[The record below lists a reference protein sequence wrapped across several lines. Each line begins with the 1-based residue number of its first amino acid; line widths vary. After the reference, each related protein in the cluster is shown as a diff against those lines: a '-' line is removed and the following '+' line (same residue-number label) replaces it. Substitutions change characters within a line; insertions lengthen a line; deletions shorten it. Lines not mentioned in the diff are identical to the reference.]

1 VLRGY
6 FPEERRWI
14 SLSNIKLKIAIV
26 CAVAVAASAML
37 YVQQQTVKELRQEN
51 ESLKQQVAQIAPLQ
65 EQLAGAAQAAAGG
78 ASVQEGQT
86 RELARLR
93 NEVSQLRKQSNDLVK
108 ARQDIQTLHQRVA
121 SEAEAGKGALA
132 QAQAENQKLQNFN
145 ACVNNLHLLEA
156 AKRQWAQ
163 QNGKQPADAPT
174 MEDLRPSFGP
184 NGVAPV
190 CPDGGVYTLGAMS
203 EQPTCSI
210 AGHAL
215 K

>member
-1 VLRGY
+1 M
-6 FPEERRWI
+6 FFF
-14 SLSNIKLKIAIV
+14 
-26 CAVAVAASAML
+26 
-37 YVQQQTVKELRQEN
+37 QQQTVKELRQEN

-65 EQLAGAAQAAAGG
+65 EQLAGATQAAAGG

-93 NEVSQLRKQSNDLVK
+93 NEVSQLRKSSNDLLK
-108 ARQDIQTLHQRVA
+108 ARQEIQTLNQRVV

-132 QAQAENQKLQNFN
+132 QAQAENQKTQNAS
-145 ACVNNLHLLEA
+145 ACINNLRLLEA

-163 QNGKQPADAPT
+163 QTGKQPTDTPT
-174 MEDLRPSFGP
+174 MEDLRPYFVPS
-184 NGVAPV
+184 GVVPA
-190 CPDGGVYTLGAMS
+190 CPDGGTYTLGAVN
-203 EQPTCSI
+203 EQSTCSI